1 MSYQPAS
8 LPVYDNRDRMI
19 DWTRR
24 VLEICPPSDEP
35 RDNALHLVQRL
46 EQQNPEEL
54 HRRARRAMRLMF
66 EAGRSGNGRK
76 AFYQGLLAAAS

>member
-1 MSYQPAS
+1 MSYQPDNLA
-8 LPVYDNRDRMI
+8 VYENRDRMI

-24 VLEICPPSDEP
+24 VLQIFPSDEP
-35 RDNALHLVQRL
+35 RDTALHVVQRL